1 MLTRCGAG
9 SAGQTDVNAPNDKL
23 LCVGQSSFSP
33 VPYADHLRWQRLPC
47 VHTQPCVFT
56 CPKYF
61 RQASVSAAL
70 ANAPLPKTSMAFHTG
85 FLPDWAVIT
94 TQAHCDFAVRWISS
108 SASQRAS
115 NPIHHCCSIRSIGA
129 VNAARCAS
137 RQVPVPRCCGALCA
151 PSPVR
156 YRFCETARV
165 CTQLPAGS
173 FFSMATR
180 LRCDSSDL
188 MKQGATVTDG
198 LESQLESHFFGRAV
212 FLLKQPARLVDQ

>member
-33 VPYADHLRWQRLPC
+33 VPYADHMRWQRLPC

-94 TQAHCDFAVRWISS
+94 TQAHRDFAVRWISS

-115 NPIHHCCSIRSIGA
+115 NPIHHCCSIRSIGG
-129 VNAARCAS
+129 
-137 RQVPVPRCCGALCA
+137 RQCCSLCFAPCSGSKALWSTLRSLTSSVSVLRDCPSVHATSGRLIFLNGDSDCGVTPVI
-151 PSPVR
+151 
-156 YRFCETARV
+156 
-165 CTQLPAGS
+165 
-173 FFSMATR
+173 
-180 LRCDSSDL
+180 
-188 MKQGATVTDG
+188 
-198 LESQLESHFFGRAV
+198 
-212 FLLKQPARLVDQ
+212 